1 MDIAELQKKITDLE
15 AKLKI
20 QQQLYEQVRS
30 ERNLYSKNQ
39 IEAQD
44 EIAEMRRKFKIMEHQ
59 IEQLKEEI
67 KSKDHL
73 LVKRH
78 FELQGLDKE
87 KEALKK
93 TNSELVKNVQDSQ
106 LDIKHRVL
114 ISSTPPPKKTFL
126 SSLDLHRMI

>member
-114 ISSTPPPKKTFL
+114 ISSTPPQKKLFFL
-126 SSLDLHRMI
+126 H